1 MIPRPIIETD
11 LKVGDRVAH
20 RKGGLTGTVVSVDDP
35 AYSVM
40 VRWDLDGQ
48 EDIDG
53 QEDNTDLDFQWA
65 DHLIRE

>member
-1 MIPRPIIETD
+1 MIPRPAIETD

-40 VRWDLDGQ
+40 VRWDGQ
-48 EDIDG
+48 EDD
-53 QEDNTDLDFQWA
+53 DLDFQWA

>member
-48 EDIDG
+48 EDNI
-53 QEDNTDLDFQWA
+53 DLDFQWA
-65 DHLIRE
+65 DHLVRE